1 MYNKINYEVL
11 VQILI
16 EVFMALIIGISLATG
31 RINDL
36 VHPKFNLI
44 LGITALVLVLIAVFS
59 IPSLFRPTPHNY
71 R

>member
-1 MYNKINYEVL
+1 
-11 VQILI
+11 
-16 EVFMALIIGISLATG
+16 MALIIGISLATG

-59 IPSLFRPTPHNY
+59 IPSLFRPRHMNQLAKYFVLMIPLMVTFI
-71 R
+71 